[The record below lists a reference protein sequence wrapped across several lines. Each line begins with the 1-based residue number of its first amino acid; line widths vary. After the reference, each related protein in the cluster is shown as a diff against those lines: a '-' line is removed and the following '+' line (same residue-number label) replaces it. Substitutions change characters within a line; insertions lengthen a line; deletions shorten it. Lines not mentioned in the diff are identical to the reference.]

1 MLDRRFLNISLT
13 ILNIANQP
21 DDNPSNGIQYIVG
34 SNPAGAFANASPNSI
49 ARYDGSAWKF
59 TTPKA
64 GELEVLNAATGEI
77 LRFNGSA
84 WSAVSVI
91 NAASNAVATDI
102 HTLTA
107 QEVTAKSF
115 TLANSVASGQENN
128 ILLFVSGVAQVAGV
142 DFTASGNSIS
152 WNNKALDSLGLVAGD
167 TFIIHYVKA

>member
-21 DDNPSNGIQYIVG
+21 DDNPAAGVQYIVG
-34 SNPAGAFANASPNSI
+34 STPAGAFAGVSPNSI
-49 ARYDGSAWKF
+49 ARYDGTAWKF
-59 TTPKA
+59 TAPKS

-128 ILLFVSGVAQVAGV
+128 ILLFVSGVAQTAGV
-142 DFTASGNSIS
+142 DFSASGNSIS
-152 WNNKALDSLGLVAGD
+152 WNNKGLDSLGLVAGD
-167 TFIIHYVKA
+167 TFIVHYVKA

>member
-34 SNPAGAFANASPNSI
+34 DNPAGVFAGTSPNSI

-59 TTPKA
+59 TVPKT

-91 NAASNAVATDI
+91 NASSNAVATDI
-102 HTLTA
+102 HILTA
-107 QEVTAKSF
+107 RRTEF
-115 TLANSVASGQENN
+115 
-128 ILLFVSGVAQVAGV
+128 
-142 DFTASGNSIS
+142 
-152 WNNKALDSLGLVAGD
+152 
-167 TFIIHYVKA
+167 